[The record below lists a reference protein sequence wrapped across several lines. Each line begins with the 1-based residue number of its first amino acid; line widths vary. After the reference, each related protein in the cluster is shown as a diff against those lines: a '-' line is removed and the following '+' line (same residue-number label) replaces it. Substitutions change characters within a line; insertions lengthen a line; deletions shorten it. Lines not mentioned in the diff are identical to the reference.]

1 MVLLKGATTVIA
13 DHEGR
18 TELVRHG
25 DERLATAGSGDVLSG
40 IIGALIAQGLTP
52 FEAASTG
59 AYLHAE
65 CVSYGP
71 KHGLIASDLVAF
83 LSAAWTGLL
92 EPFGA
97 DHA

>member
-1 MVLLKGATTVIA
+1 MIA

-25 DERLATAGSGDVLSG
+25 DERLATAGSGDVLSVV
-40 IIGALIAQGLTP
+40 IGALIAQGLAP

-65 CVSYGP
+65 CVLYGP
-71 KHGLIASDLVAF
+71 AHGLIASDLVAG
-83 LSAAWTGLL
+83 LAQAWTGLL
-92 EPFGA
+92 QSLHG
-97 DHA
+97 DTR